1 MRLMKK
7 LLMLILVFAAV
18 SCNRFD
24 VDEIL
29 LLRNDVS
36 LTWKGEEQFVYDP
49 ASCQM
54 GFNASRKEFRVQ
66 TDNLSSWFV
75 INFSDIPA
83 SEGDEIEADISW
95 TGTTDTRSMKAL
107 KFKVEKVSSDGMIW
121 MWCRSAKIGVTFM
134 KL

>member
-1 MRLMKK
+1 MRIMKRIF
-7 LLMLILVFAAV
+7 LLILAFAAV

-36 LTWKGEEQFVYDP
+36 LTWKGEEQFSNAPVL
-49 ASCQM
+49 CQM
-54 GFNASRKEFRVQ
+54 GFNASRNEFRAQ

-75 INFSDIPA
+75 IRCSEMPIA
-83 SEGDEIEADISW
+83 EGDEIEADISW
-95 TGTTDTRSMKAL
+95 TGAKDTRSMKGL
-107 KFKVEKVSSDGMIW
+107 EFKVKKVTSDGMIW
-121 MWCRSAKIGVTFM
+121 MWCKSAKIGVTFM

>member
-49 ASCQM
+49 TSCQM

-75 INFSDIPA
+75 ISCSDMPS

>member
-24 VDEIL
+24 MDEIL

-36 LTWKGEEQFVYDP
+36 LTWKGEEQFSNAPVL
-49 ASCQM
+49 CQM
-54 GFNASRKEFRVQ
+54 GFNASRNEFRAQ

-75 INFSDIPA
+75 IRCSEMPIA
-83 SEGDEIEADISW
+83 EGDEIEADISW
-95 TGTTDTRSMKAL
+95 TGAKDTRSMKAL

>member
-1 MRLMKK
+1 MKK

-24 VDEIL
+24 MDEIL

-49 ASCQM
+49 ESCQM

-75 INFSDIPA
+75 ISCSDMPS

>member
-1 MRLMKK
+1 MKRIFI
-7 LLMLILVFAAV
+7 MMVAV
-18 SCNRFD
+18 MSLAGCRYD
-24 VDEIL
+24 IDEIL
-29 LLRNDVS
+29 LMREDVS